1 MSLRV
6 GLLCASLAMAAGCG
20 NPPPYI
26 GPDEAA
32 GEGGAPSLVVTEA
45 GTRGGQL
52 VFVAENGERMS
63 DLTRPGTVQ
72 ISDGYP
78 AWSPDG
84 EWIAF
89 ASTRGRSDL
98 LRTSLWVVRAEP
110 GSVPHRITFTSGDA
124 VDQAPAWTPDGRA
137 IVFSSNRSDVGSF
150 DLWRLDLKMGEGD
163 FPIGDGMPI
172 QLTDTPGVLEL
183 SASPGKGGR
192 VAYMRTDSAGSQL
205 WTIEIDGEHPAKL
218 TDGPADLTPA
228 WSPDGARI
236 AFATVADGRT
246 DTDLYVIDA
255 DGGNRRQLADEPKG
269 HESGPEWS
277 SDGTCVFA
285 TALYRAARDGKP
297 VLSSLVVVD
306 LGESVPVVRA
316 LHDPVSVQSRIS
328 VAVDPRASCSTKLRR
343 NAIYGEAIEAV
354 VRDEMLRRLN
364 EGELDESGRER

>member
-1 MSLRV
+1 M
-6 GLLCASLAMAAGCG
+6 ALATLVGCG

-26 GPDEAA
+26 GPDD
-32 GEGGAPSLVVTEA
+32 PVSDSSNPPLVVTEA

-52 VFVAENGERMS
+52 VFVSENGERMS
-63 DLTRPGTVQ
+63 DLTKPGTVE

-84 EWIAF
+84 DWIVF
-89 ASTRGRSDL
+89 ASTRGRADL

-110 GSVPHRITFTSGDA
+110 GSVPHRITFTSGNE
-124 VDQAPAWTPDGRA
+124 VDHAPAWSADGRA

-150 DLWRLDLKMGEGD
+150 DLWRLDMKMGEGD

-172 QLTDTPGVLEL
+172 PLTNTPGVLEM

-192 VAYMRTDSAGSQL
+192 IAYMRTDDVGTQL
-205 WTIEIDGEHPAKL
+205 WTITLDGEHPTKL

-236 AFATVADGRT
+236 AYATVVDGRT
-246 DTDLYVIDA
+246 DTDLFIIDA
-255 DGGNRRQLADEPKG
+255 DGGNRRQLADEPVG
-269 HESGPEWS
+269 HESGPEWT
-277 SDGTCVFA
+277 SDGNCVFA
-285 TALYRAARDGKP
+285 TALYRAEKDGSP

-328 VAVDPRASCSTKLRR
+328 VAVDPRSQCSAVLRR
-343 NAIYGEAIEAV
+343 NAVYEHAIEAV
-354 VRDEMLRRLN
+354 VRDEFLRRLN
-364 EGELDESGRER
+364 DGEVDDSGEASP